1 MSYEEAKMSIR
12 KYHMSEIG
20 KLARQRAN
28 KRYFLKLM
36 STKEG
41 RAKKR
46 KYNKQYLDK
55 KNGISSK

>member
-12 KYHMSEIG
+12 KYHMSTIG

-28 KRYFLKLM
+28 KSYFLKLM

-41 RAKKR
+41 RAKKS
-46 KYNKQYLDK
+46 KYNQQYLNK
-55 KNGISSK
+55 KKEKSSK

>member
-12 KYHMSEIG
+12 KYHMSETG
-20 KLARQRAN
+20 KLARQKAN

-41 RAKKR
+41 RAKKS
-46 KYNKQYLDK
+46 KYNQQYLNK
-55 KNGISSK
+55 KKEKSLK

>member
-41 RAKKR
+41 RAKKS
-46 KYNKQYLDK
+46 KYNQQYLNK
-55 KNGISSK
+55 KKEKSSK

>member
-1 MSYEEAKMSIR
+1 
-12 KYHMSEIG
+12 MSEIG

-41 RAKKR
+41 RAKKS
-46 KYNKQYLDK
+46 KYNQQYLNK
-55 KNGISSK
+55 KKEKSSK